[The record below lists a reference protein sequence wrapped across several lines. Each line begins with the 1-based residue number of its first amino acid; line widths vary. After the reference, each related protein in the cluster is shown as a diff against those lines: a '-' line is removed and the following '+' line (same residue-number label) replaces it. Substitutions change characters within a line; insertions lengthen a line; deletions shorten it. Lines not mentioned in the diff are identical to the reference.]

1 VSSHRRR
8 TSDSRGFGLT
18 MLDRGSSTPNE
29 PTSLTPQP
37 QAPVAPGPRA
47 RRKAVRDSVRSEHQ
61 RLLTRRGLLLGG
73 AVLALILLIV
83 GVAALIP
90 SRGNNKGTSASGRP
104 QTTLLVQLI
113 DAKGYAVASALTGH
127 DVSTQT
133 GAVVTV
139 PQHLVSDVA
148 GEGAVQFG
156 SARLTGVRNA
166 SADALRDEIGVIVDG
181 SWTLNAAGLASMV
194 NAVGG
199 VTVDVDVNVDT
210 KQANGTTVVAVPAG
224 KAQNLNGASAAAFA
238 MYSLSSDPD
247 AVGLARFDAVW
258 TQLVTKLPST
268 SAAVQAMLGGVGANG
283 KSTFDNAKLADY
295 LETMHQDAV
304 ADHTTYDTIP
314 TQSIDTGYGVSYR
327 VDQDSLK
334 TLIANDFADS
344 VPQPVNGITGNVYVQ
359 NGVGSAVAVRAART
373 ELINAG
379 LQFTDGGTAAKAHEA
394 RSLIMIN
401 DANPASITRGQYIA
415 KALHLPA
422 TDVAVAP
429 LAQNVAD
436 VIVILGADFKS

>member
-1 VSSHRRR
+1 MSSHRRR
-8 TSDSRGFGLT
+8 TSDSRGFGLSL
-18 MLDRGSSTPNE
+18 LDRGSSAPTE
-29 PTSLTPQP
+29 PTAATVDLE
-37 QAPVAPGPRA
+37 APVAPGPRV
-47 RRKAVRDSVRSEHQ
+47 RRRAVRDSVRSEQ
-61 RLLTRRGLLLGG
+61 QQLLTRRGLMIGG
-73 AVLALILLIV
+73 AVLAVVLLIV

-90 SRGNNKGTSASGRP
+90 SRGGNNGTSASGRP
-104 QTTLLVQLI
+104 QTTLLVQLLN
-113 DAKGYAVASALTGH
+113 AKGYAVASALTAH
-127 DVSTQT
+127 DVSSQT
-133 GAVVTV
+133 GAVVTI

-156 SARLTGVRNA
+156 SARLTGVPNA

-181 SWTLNAAGLASMV
+181 TWTLNSAGLAALV

-199 VTVDVDVNVDT
+199 VTVDVDVSVES
-210 KQANGTTVVAVPAG
+210 KQANGTTVLAVPAG
-224 KAQNLNGASAAAFA
+224 KAQNLNGPSAAAFA

-258 TQLVTKLPST
+258 TQLVTKLPNT
-268 SAAVQAMLGGVGANG
+268 SAAIQAMLGGVGANG
-283 KSTFDNAKLADY
+283 KSTFDTAKLADY
-295 LETMHQDAV
+295 LETMHQDA
-304 ADHTTYDTIP
+304 AANHTTYDTIP

-359 NGVGSAVAVRAART
+359 NGVGSAAAVRAART
-373 ELINAG
+373 KLINAG
-379 LQFTDGGTAAKAHEA
+379 LQFTDGGTAAKAHES

-401 DANPASITRGQYIA
+401 DANPASITRGRYIA